1 MHSRLCWI
9 DSKKRCGVTTADDLL
24 MEVRSLLRTTRS
36 PYASAA
42 EAHDIYEAYLF
53 ALAVSVAR
61 GSQATVNYAT
71 VDGTLTT
78 NLVFRTSPGMIY
90 STVLPYTH
98 AVIDFP
104 GVPTL
109 EAHLGVRVQGRSRVL
124 HECDVLVLPR
134 EEADRARTQQVAPRG
149 GRSLLAIECKF
160 YTSNLKLGQARGFE
174 GLHADLGTRRTLFVA
189 NINAVRVARYLNARR
204 RSWEQTVRPGTQQ
217 VTHVETLIREAFK
230 DHCAKHGRL
239 LP

>member
-1 MHSRLCWI
+1 M
-9 DSKKRCGVTTADDLL
+9 TTADDLL
-24 MEVRSLLRTTRS
+24 GEVRRLLRTTGT

-42 EAHDIYEAYLF
+42 EAHDIYEAYL
-53 ALAVSVAR
+53 LSLVVSVAR
-61 GSQATVNYAT
+61 DSQATVSYAT
-71 VDGTLTT
+71 VDGTPTT

-90 STVLPYTH
+90 STALPYTH

-104 GVPTL
+104 GAPTL
-109 EAHLGVRVQGRSRVL
+109 EAHVGVRVQGRSRVL
-124 HECDVLVLPR
+124 HECDVLVLSQ
-134 EEADRARTQQVAPRG
+134 EEADRARGQQVAPRG

-174 GLHADLGTRRTLFVA
+174 GLHADLGTRHTLFVA
-189 NINAVRVARYLNARR
+189 NLNAVRVARYLNARR
-204 RSWEQTVRPGTQQ
+204 RIWEQTVRPGAQQ

-230 DHCAKHGRL
+230 DHCARHGQL